1 MTYQGGILLDAGTN
15 ELEVVEFHLTTPTS
29 DGRMQVGYYGIN
41 VAKVKEIVMVPEILT
56 IPLTHPAVAGA
67 INLRGQVI
75 TLINLAS
82 WLGLPS
88 TLTKKSRVI
97 VTEFNGVVNG
107 FIVDAITRIHR
118 LSWEQVV
125 PPPADIA
132 LSLGNCLTSVV
143 KIDERIL
150 LMLDFE
156 AIIADLNPSIRLS
169 SQSAS
174 TAGDL
179 PRACKEVWVA
189 EDSGAIRRIIVN
201 ALTTAGYQVKFAE
214 NGEEAW
220 TLLDAAAADGKLP
233 DLLISDI
240 EMPKMDGLH
249 LLSRVKNHPRMR
261 DLPVV
266 MFSSLGN
273 DSNREKA
280 LKLGARDLIR
290 KPDLPQLVAMVDA
303 IFFGETP
310 SALDSAS

>member
-1 MTYQGGILLDAGTN
+1 MSYQGEILLDAGTN
-15 ELEVVEFHLTTPTS
+15 ELEVVEFQLNTPTMS
-29 DGRMQVGYYGIN
+29 NRVQMGYYGIN
-41 VAKVKEIVMVPEILT
+41 VAKVKEIVMVPEILS
-56 IPLTHPAVAGA
+56 IPMTHPAVAGA

-75 TLINLAS
+75 TLINLAT

-88 TLTKKSRVI
+88 AVTKKSRVI

-125 PPPADIA
+125 PPPSDVA
-132 LSLGNCLTSVV
+132 LSLGDCLTSVV

-156 AIIADLNPSIRLS
+156 AIIADLNPAIRLKGAAAIK
-169 SQSAS
+169 AS
-174 TAGDL
+174 DL
-179 PRACKEVWVA
+179 SRREKRIWVA
-189 EDSGAIRRIIVN
+189 EDSSAIRRIIVN
-201 ALTTAGYQVKFAE
+201 TLSDAGYQVTSAE
-214 NGEEAW
+214 NGEVALGMLE
-220 TLLDAAAADGKLP
+220 TAAAEGTLP

-249 LLSRVKNHPRMR
+249 LLSRVKGTPAMSA
-261 DLPVV
+261 LPVV

-280 LKLGARDLIR
+280 LKLGAIDLIR
-290 KPDLPQLVAMVDA
+290 KPELPQLVELVDRLLFQA
-303 IFFGETP
+303 AP
-310 SALDSAS
+310 AL